1 MADEEE
7 RASPEEEEEADEA
20 PADEGEKGA
29 DEAAQEEE
37 AADEDIVDETEEDPF
52 ELLDEESEDN
62 ELEERMYREY
72 LDLTKQ
78 IDCQNGIINDL
89 KARSRELRDK
99 PCQTRNDLAEYKR
112 LRICLDQEN
121 IKLNTMMN
129 RAIQLQNNGSKRL
142 YGSIELATSGF
153 EDNLLNSSSG
163 CRKATKC
170 PASTSR
176 PMTAQEICDALDADS
191 DTDSDQGCCSARRCS

>member
-7 RASPEEEEEADEA
+7 RAPAEEEEEADEA
-20 PADEGEKGA
+20 AAEDAEKGA
-29 DEAAQEEE
+29 DEAALEEE
-37 AADEDIVDETEEDPF
+37 AVDEDNVDETEEDPF

-62 ELEERMYREY
+62 EVEERMYREY
-72 LDLTKQ
+72 IDLMKQ
-78 IDCQNGIINDL
+78 IDSQNGVINDL
-89 KARSRELRDK
+89 KERSYELRDK
-99 PCQTRNDLAEYKR
+99 PCQTRNDKAEYKR
-112 LRICLDQEN
+112 LRICLNQEN

-129 RAIQLQNNGSKRL
+129 RAVQLQNNGSKRL

-163 CRKATKC
+163 CRKASKC

-176 PMTAQEICDALDADS
+176 PRTAQEICDALDDS
-191 DTDSDQGCCSARRCS
+191 ESNSDEGCCSTRRCS